1 MFESLGREYVPQAG
15 FELSSSGFTYKEETS
30 SNPVQA
36 IFSLRLSNAQVGRHK
51 FTLFKTVYSSM
62 NIN

>member
-1 MFESLGREYVPQAG
+1 MFESLGREHVPQAG
-15 FELSSSGFTYKEETS
+15 LEPSSSGFTYKEETS

-36 IFSLRLSNAQVGRHK
+36 TPSPRLLNAQVGRHK